1 MTAQKN
7 ATIWVKCEEE
17 RRKAADTKISI
28 TMLSP
33 FVHDDIREKY
43 MVFIHEK
50 KSVTIRVNK
59 GRGEFGEISWPTQES
74 TQPERA

>member
-1 MTAQKN
+1 
-7 ATIWVKCEEE
+7 
-17 RRKAADTKISI
+17 
-28 TMLSP
+28 MLSP

-59 GRGEFGEISWPTQES
+59 GRRQFGEISWPTQEF
-74 TQPERA
+74 TQPERAEIRSKRFRKKGGLTLREPQIRSSRVT